1 MGAIASLP
9 LVNTK
14 RPARSRDFVTGIAG
28 GDAGGAVASC
38 PCVWAAVEWRRGV
51 VGEPEPHVLPVR
63 ELWRLNARNTVWLS
77 ELLFVTN
84 HGSTSKRKI
93 CMDGLWWRTPLLAG
107 KKRQGTST
115 IRKAARRPRS
125 DPREREA
132 WVSWPWRSQKIFA
145 VAFFRTAECT
155 GTSKKT
161 CKRRERG
168 PGGSLK

>member
-1 MGAIASLP
+1 MQCPRLSGACFSATTCIAVPCFLSIVSYRSLSFFPSVGAIASLP

-14 RPARSRDFVTGIAG
+14 RPARSHDFVTGIAG
-28 GDAGGAVASC
+28 GDAGGAVASCPC

-93 CMDGLWWRTPLLAG
+93 WMVSGGELHYW
-107 KKRQGTST
+107 QE
-115 IRKAARRPRS
+115 RR
-125 DPREREA
+125 
-132 WVSWPWRSQKIFA
+132 
-145 VAFFRTAECT
+145 
-155 GTSKKT
+155 G
-161 CKRRERG
+161 RG
-168 PGGSLK
+168 RPVQYSM